1 MPGTFADF
9 VHAKAPGSNLP
20 MGRNEEAMALESLL
34 HVTHEGT
41 QIQAVNNTD
50 EIALIM
56 ESFLC
61 NTVDNKDNIAGEI
74 SSVYAV
80 GTLDGDVPRLLFCHS
95 ASTYT
100 CVFFNSRERM

>member
-41 QIQAVNNTD
+41 QIQAVNVTD
-50 EIALIM
+50 EIAF
-56 ESFLC
+56 S
-61 NTVDNKDNIAGEI
+61 
-74 SSVYAV
+74 
-80 GTLDGDVPRLLFCHS
+80 
-95 ASTYT
+95 
-100 CVFFNSRERM
+100 